1 MKKLIQRDKVLEELY
16 NGIFFLDKDSV
27 SAEDDIIHEQEG
39 KLFTLQ
45 LKITNTEEERSLKSF
60 VENGMITFVFNN
72 FNDSVGAGTSN
83 VSVVAKLNGKPLYAQ
98 LWCYKL
104 GSKENPIY
112 KIECSFYREFIK
124 ED

>member
-1 MKKLIQRDKVLEELY
+1 M
-16 NGIFFLDKDSV
+16 DKDSV

-72 FNDSVGAGTSN
+72 FNDSV
-83 VSVVAKLNGKPLYAQ
+83 VLVLAKYQ
-98 LWCYKL
+98 
-104 GSKENPIY
+104 
-112 KIECSFYREFIK
+112 
-124 ED
+124 